1 MTEVSPGL
9 ENVYIKYTAL
19 TYIDGDKGIMRY
31 RGYDINELAG
41 KSSFEEV
48 SYLMLFGELP
58 DENELQNFKNQ
69 INKNL
74 KLPDYMKN
82 ILKELPEKADS
93 LGIFQTVLSARSSVE
108 SNYKYS
114 EENDSKIVPEILG
127 NVLSI
132 VANIYR
138 LKSGKDIIDPVPGK
152 NYASTFLRACFDKI
166 DDDKIDAIDAA
177 LILYMDHE
185 IPASTTSAL
194 VTASTLSDM
203 YSSLVSAIT
212 ALRGPLHGGAA
223 EGAYKQFLEIKTP
236 ENVDP
241 WFNKNIIEDKKRLI
255 GLGHRV
261 YRTYD
266 PRLTSFKKYADKL
279 STTPDQKNILEI
291 AKRLETL
298 GVKTFGHKGI
308 YTNTDFYSGIVF
320 NAIGFPVDMFTTLFG
335 LSRVSGIL
343 AHIIEYVE
351 KQERLIRPR
360 AIYNGYDRRD
370 YKKQN

>member
-1 MTEVSPGL
+1 MIEVSPGL
-9 ENVYIKYTAL
+9 ENVYIKYTKL
-19 TYIDGDKGIMRY
+19 TYIDGNKGIMLY
-31 RGYDINELAG
+31 RGYDVNDLAE

-58 DENELQNFKNQ
+58 DENELNNFKNK

-93 LGIFQTVLSARSSVE
+93 LGILQTVLSARSSIE
-108 SNYKYS
+108 SNYKYN
-114 EENDSKIVPEILG
+114 EKNDKEIIPEILG
-127 NVLSI
+127 NTLSI
-132 VANIYR
+132 VSNIYR
-138 LKSGKDIIDPVPGK
+138 LKSGKNIKDPVPGK
-152 NYASTFLRACFDKI
+152 NYAETFLKACFDETDNTKVKAM
-166 DDDKIDAIDAA
+166 DSA

-223 EGAYKQFLEIKTP
+223 EGAYKQFLDIEKP
-236 ENVDP
+236 ENVEN
-241 WFNKNIIEDKKRLI
+241 WFNKNIIEDKKRLV

-266 PRLTSFKKYADKL
+266 PRLKSFKKYADEL
-279 STTPDQKNILEI
+279 SVTPEQKNILEI
-291 AKRLETL
+291 AKELENL
-298 GVKTFGHKGI
+298 GVKTFGSKGI

-320 NAIGFPVDMFTTLFG
+320 NAIGFPLYMFTTLFG
-335 LSRVSGIL
+335 LSRISGIL
-343 AHIIEYVE
+343 SHIIEYVE
-351 KQERLIRPR
+351 TQERLIRPR
-360 AIYNGYDRRD
+360 AIYNGYGKRE
-370 YKKQN
+370 YK